1 MLGTVDLVFK
11 QDGREVYRLDDVN
24 IFSDLTIPE
33 VEGSVYTYG
42 ADGSE
47 KEFSDS
53 IEFRFEIGKTV
64 LLNFL
69 SFKWD
74 EPDNYIELTE
84 K

>member
-1 MLGTVDLVFK
+1 MKDIKLRSAGIISAILALVLLLCIYTMLGTVDLVFK

-47 KEFSDS
+47 K
-53 IEFRFEIGKTV
+53 
-64 LLNFL
+64 
-69 SFKWD
+69 
-74 EPDNYIELTE
+74 
-84 K
+84 